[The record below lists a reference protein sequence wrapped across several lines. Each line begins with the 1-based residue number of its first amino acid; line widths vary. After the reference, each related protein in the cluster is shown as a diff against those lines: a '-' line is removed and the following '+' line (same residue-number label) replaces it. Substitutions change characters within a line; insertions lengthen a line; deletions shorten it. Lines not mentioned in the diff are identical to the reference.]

1 MVYSD
6 PTLGKASVLLK
17 NGASLEPK
25 RLAHRIAGLL
35 SDKKAEDVLLLD
47 VSKLSAFADYFV
59 IASGQTE
66 RQIEALLRSVSEGLK
81 EENVKPI
88 SKEGTPNTGW
98 VLVDYGDVVVHLFTP
113 ELRSFY
119 DLEGLWH
126 QATTV
131 VHLQ

>member
-1 MVYSD
+1 M
-6 PTLGKASVLLK
+6 
-17 NGASLEPK
+17 
-25 RLAHRIAGLL
+25 
-35 SDKKAEDVLLLD
+35 D
-47 VSKLSAFADYFV
+47 VSKLSAFTDYFV
-59 IASGQTE
+59 IASGQTK
-66 RQIEALLRSVSEGLK
+66 RQIEALLTSMSEGLK

-98 VLVDYGDVVVHLFTP
+98 VLVDYGDVVVHLFAP

>member
-1 MVYSD
+1 M
-6 PTLGKASVLLK
+6 
-17 NGASLEPK
+17 
-25 RLAHRIAGLL
+25 
-35 SDKKAEDVLLLD
+35 D
-47 VSKLSAFADYFV
+47 VSKLSAFTDYFV

-66 RQIEALLRSVSEGLK
+66 RQIEALLTSMSEGLK

-98 VLVDYGDVVVHLFTP
+98 VLVDYGDVVVHLFAP

>member
-1 MVYSD
+1 M
-6 PTLGKASVLLK
+6 
-17 NGASLEPK
+17 
-25 RLAHRIAGLL
+25 
-35 SDKKAEDVLLLD
+35 D

-66 RQIEALLRSVSEGLK
+66 RQIEALLTSVSEGLK
-81 EENVKPI
+81 EEDVKAT
-88 SKEGTPNTGW
+88 SKEGTPKTGW

-126 QATTV
+126 EATTV

>member
-1 MVYSD
+1 M
-6 PTLGKASVLLK
+6 
-17 NGASLEPK
+17 
-25 RLAHRIAGLL
+25 
-35 SDKKAEDVLLLD
+35 D

-66 RQIEALLRSVSEGLK
+66 RQIEALLTSVSEGLK
-81 EENVKPI
+81 EENVKAI
-88 SKEGTPNTGW
+88 SKEGTPKTGW
-98 VLVDYGDVVVHLFTP
+98 VLVDYGDVVVHLFAP